1 MSKFRRII
9 AVPRVRRLLRYAAM
23 AVVIV
28 AVLSTVVFVL
38 RPQLFERL
46 GRLASGKPAPMLNMA
61 VERSQ
66 FPVKGIDVSHHN
78 GVIDFRK
85 VAADS
90 VDFVI
95 IKATEGVTF
104 RDSCMRRN
112 YEGATAAGL
121 RVGFYHFFRFE
132 RGGVR
137 QGRNFLG
144 AVVDMPVQMP
154 LVIDFES
161 SNNPETDYYLVVGR
175 LRDMADY
182 LRRHG
187 RRVMVY
193 CNNNDYERYI
203 RGNFDDMD
211 LWLASGRL
219 PEGDDR
225 RHLWQHSHNGRVN
238 GISRPVDI
246 NTFNGSRADF
256 ERWVSLVP
264 HYEAATVAPAA
275 RDTAASDTVAAY
287 PK

>member
-1 MSKFRRII
+1 MSRFRRII
-9 AVPRVRRLLRYAAM
+9 AGPRVRRLLRYAVM
-23 AVVIV
+23 VTVIV
-28 AVLSTVVFVL
+28 AVLSTVVFIL

-46 GRLASGKPAPMLNMA
+46 ERLASGQPEPMLNMA

-66 FPVKGIDVSHHN
+66 FPVKGIDISHHN

-144 AVVDMPVQMP
+144 AVGDMPVQMP

-193 CNNNDYERYI
+193 CNHNDYERYI

-256 ERWVSLVP
+256 EQWVCVVP
-264 HYEAATVAPAA
+264 HYEVQAPAA
-275 RDTAASDTVAAY
+275 PDTVSCDTVAAH
-287 PK
+287 

>member
-1 MSKFRRII
+1 MSRFRRII
-9 AVPRVRRLLRYAAM
+9 AGPRVRRLLRYAAM
-23 AVVIV
+23 VTVIV
-28 AVLSTVVFVL
+28 AVLSTVVFIL

-46 GRLASGKPAPMLNMA
+46 ERLASGQPEPMLNMA

-144 AVVDMPVQMP
+144 AVGDMPVQMP

-193 CNNNDYERYI
+193 CNHNDYERYI

-256 ERWVSLVP
+256 EQWVCVVP
-264 HYEAATVAPAA
+264 HYELQAPAA
-275 RDTAASDTVAAY
+275 PDTVSCDTVAAH
-287 PK
+287 

>member
-46 GRLASGKPAPMLNMA
+46 ERLASGQPEPMLNMA

-144 AVVDMPVQMP
+144 AVGDMPVQMP

-193 CNNNDYERYI
+193 CNHNDYERYI

-256 ERWVSLVP
+256 EQWVCVVP
-264 HYEAATVAPAA
+264 HYEVQAPAA
-275 RDTAASDTVAAY
+275 PDTVSCDTVAAH
-287 PK
+287 

>member
-46 GRLASGKPAPMLNMA
+46 ERLASGQPEPMLNMA

-144 AVVDMPVQMP
+144 AVGDMPVQMP

-161 SNNPETDYYLVVGR
+161 SNNPETDYYLVGGR

-193 CNNNDYERYI
+193 CNHNDYERYI

-256 ERWVSLVP
+256 EQWVCVVP
-264 HYEAATVAPAA
+264 HYEVQAPAA
-275 RDTAASDTVAAY
+275 PDTVSCDTVAAH
-287 PK
+287 